1 MTETGTDV
9 NRTSDQDNTL
19 SSQDRAPSFQDRVR
33 AELLKTGFKPRSA
46 QSAAIAGILVG
57 AGQFTE
63 PGGSESPLKLD
74 FGSVPGA
81 SLQDGESCGVRTKLF
96 TLLEKA
102 FNITVVCE
110 NADSGEETAVFP
122 AQTAQ
127 LVCRKCGIE
136 EGPGGFCLPGRDLRR
151 LLKEND
157 AAYRSFLGHVFLC
170 CGSMGE
176 PARQYRWEMSLRS
189 AEAAGFIRESLN
201 ARNVSVRTD
210 PRRSDRVVISRDAQ
224 AICAILNLMNV
235 PAMQLEFEN
244 ERIVR
249 QMRASVNRQVNVET
263 SNIRRAVRAA
273 GRQIEDIELVKGSAG
288 WQELPDSLK
297 EMAMA
302 RLQYPEASL
311 SELGALMNPPV
322 GKSGVNHRL
331 RRLSDIAGEI
341 RRKSS

>member
-1 MTETGTDV
+1 MSEIITD
-9 NRTSDQDNTL
+9 NNTL
-19 SSQDRAPSFQDRVR
+19 PEKDAALSFQDRVR
-33 AELLKTGFKPRSA
+33 AELMKTGLRPRA
-46 QSAAIAGILVG
+46 AAGAAIAGILTG

-63 PGGSESPLKLD
+63 PGRSMSPLRLD
-74 FGSVPGA
+74 FAAASGA
-81 SLQDGESCGVRTKLF
+81 SLQDGPSFPVRTKLF

-102 FNITVVCE
+102 YNITVVCE
-110 NADSGEETAVFP
+110 SADSDEETAVFP
-122 AQTAQ
+122 AQTAR
-127 LVCRKCGIE
+127 LICDRCGIE
-136 EGPGGFCLPGRDLRR
+136 EDPGGFCFPGKELRR
-151 LLKEND
+151 LLREND

-176 PARQYRWEMSLRS
+176 PARQYRWEISCKS
-189 AEAAGFIRESLN
+189 VQAAGFIRESLA

-210 PRRSDRVVISRDAQ
+210 PRRSDRVVVSRDAQ

-263 SNIRRAVRAA
+263 SNIRKAVRAA
-273 GRQIEDIELVKGSAG
+273 GRQIEDIELVRGSAG

-297 EMAMA
+297 EIAMI